1 MNDNID
7 WEKVK
12 KEFEIKEKVTIEQN
26 NNFVRN
32 KNEPFILYDPD
43 KKKYYEDLNKN
54 DVRRKR
60 YVDFNS
66 NRKAGILLN
75 FNSGAGFENFKI
87 PDIKAQKL
95 RKEKILNG
103 TAEKN
108 AFETLSNFKPDE
120 LNNKLRFMM
129 TIANNEKKQNTV
141 KKYVEFSSNGKLDKW
156 EKGNITKED
165 IEVAFPS
172 NKGGESIAENDAIKF
187 MQKESKDV
195 NKFYKNYEILESFVD
210 EKREFQDMSQEI
222 RLMEKLKS
230 FLQVATTQE
239 IYSPILKQQKI
250 G

>member
-75 FNSGAGFENFKI
+75 FNSGAGFENFK
-87 PDIKAQKL
+87 
-95 RKEKILNG
+95 
-103 TAEKN
+103 
-108 AFETLSNFKPDE
+108 
-120 LNNKLRFMM
+120 
-129 TIANNEKKQNTV
+129 
-141 KKYVEFSSNGKLDKW
+141 
-156 EKGNITKED
+156 
-165 IEVAFPS
+165 
-172 NKGGESIAENDAIKF
+172 
-187 MQKESKDV
+187 
-195 NKFYKNYEILESFVD
+195 
-210 EKREFQDMSQEI
+210 
-222 RLMEKLKS
+222 
-230 FLQVATTQE
+230 FL
-239 IYSPILKQQKI
+239 I
-250 G
+250 